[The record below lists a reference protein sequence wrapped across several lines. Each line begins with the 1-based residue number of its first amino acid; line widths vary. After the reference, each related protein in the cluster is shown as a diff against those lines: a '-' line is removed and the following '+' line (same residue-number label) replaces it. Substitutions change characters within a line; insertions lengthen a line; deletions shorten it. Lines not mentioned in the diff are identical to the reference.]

1 MMMDLVFTGLC
12 NMRTSLCMLLAF
24 YVLPAWSNLPPP
36 PAEMEAAHQVLYGA
50 GLRDWRLDTAVFI
63 DLSPVTAT
71 EPAVQLPEDQREEP
85 ADPLSSP
92 ARR

>member
-1 MMMDLVFTGLC
+1 MMMDRVFTGLC
-12 NMRTSLCMLLAF
+12 NMRTSLFMVLALCA
-24 YVLPAWSNLPPP
+24 LPAWSNVPPP

-85 ADPLSSP
+85 AGPLSSP
-92 ARR
+92 ASR

>member
-1 MMMDLVFTGLC
+1 MMEHVFTGLC
-12 NMRTSLCMLLAF
+12 SMRTSLCLLLALF
-24 YVLPAWSNLPPP
+24 ALPAWSNVPPP

-85 ADPLSSP
+85 SESARIP
-92 ARR
+92 ASQ

>member
-1 MMMDLVFTGLC
+1 
-12 NMRTSLCMLLAF
+12 MLLAF

>member
-1 MMMDLVFTGLC
+1 MMDHVFTGLWS
-12 NMRTSLCMLLAF
+12 MRTSLFVLLTLLA
-24 YVLPAWSNLPPP
+24 LPAWSNVPPP

-50 GLRDWRLDTAVFI
+50 GVRDWQLDTAVFI

-85 ADPLSSP
+85 IEPTRRP
-92 ARR
+92 ASQ

>member
-1 MMMDLVFTGLC
+1 MMDHVFTGLWS
-12 NMRTSLCMLLAF
+12 MRTSLCVLLTLVA
-24 YVLPAWSNLPPP
+24 LPAWSNVPPP

-71 EPAVQLPEDQREEP
+71 EPAVQLPEDQREQPTEP
-85 ADPLSSP
+85 ANLP
-92 ARR
+92 ASQ